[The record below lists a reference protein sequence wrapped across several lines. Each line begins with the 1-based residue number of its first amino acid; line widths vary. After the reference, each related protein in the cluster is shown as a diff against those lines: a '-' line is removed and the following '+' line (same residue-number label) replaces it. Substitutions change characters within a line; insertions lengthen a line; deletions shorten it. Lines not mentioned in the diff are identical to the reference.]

1 MYMCF
6 HTVDLYLI
14 SSTALVLFAV
24 VSDNMRY
31 CILMLY
37 GFKSDVILSYFETS
51 IFENNTL
58 IEKWQLK
65 KDLMWGEDTEFADT
79 KTVLICVTCAVGA

>member
-1 MYMCF
+1 
-6 HTVDLYLI
+6 
-14 SSTALVLFAV
+14 
-24 VSDNMRY
+24 
-31 CILMLY
+31 MLY

-65 KDLMWGEDTEFADT
+65 KDLMWGEGTEFADT